1 MFSQTKVNKIH
12 IALIS
17 TLAVLKHKMIAIPM
31 VIFVLLN
38 YKSAT
43 FYSNKY
49 HSEVVIYE
57 RGSHRSMRPSYD
69 TRDKILISPDENV
82 LHRAMKDLG

>member
-12 IALIS
+12 IALIP
-17 TLAVLKHKMIAIPM
+17 TLAAFKQKMIPIPM

-43 FYSNKY
+43 SYSNKH
-49 HSEVVIYE
+49 HSEV
-57 RGSHRSMRPSYD
+57 
-69 TRDKILISPDENV
+69 
-82 LHRAMKDLG
+82 